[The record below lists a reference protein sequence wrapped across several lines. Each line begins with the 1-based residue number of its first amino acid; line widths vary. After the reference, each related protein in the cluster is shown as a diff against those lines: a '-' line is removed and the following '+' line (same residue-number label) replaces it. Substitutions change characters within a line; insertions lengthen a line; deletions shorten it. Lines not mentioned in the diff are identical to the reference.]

1 MILCVAR
8 ASKRNG
14 TRLPLLIRNRMPF
27 WILEIIFDGL
37 TVLKSTFKTNQV
49 ELNVI
54 GFSSQSEIYILI
66 KAAKATRSS
75 VRDYCGSI
83 K

>member
-1 MILCVAR
+1 M
-8 ASKRNG
+8 S
-14 TRLPLLIRNRMPF
+14 F

-37 TVLKSTFKTNQV
+37 AVLKSTFKTNQV
-49 ELNVI
+49 ELNVN
-54 GFSSQSEIYILI
+54 GFCSLSEIYILI